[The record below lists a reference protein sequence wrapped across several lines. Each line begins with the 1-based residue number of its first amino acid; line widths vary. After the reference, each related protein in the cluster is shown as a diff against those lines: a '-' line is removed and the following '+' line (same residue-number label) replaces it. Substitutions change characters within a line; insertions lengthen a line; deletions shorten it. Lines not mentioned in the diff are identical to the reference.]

1 MIKAEDRA
9 PDNMFPPPR
18 RQQQITIAIPAS
30 LTLDIPHLREKT
42 ARIGQIGRALAIFR
56 VEHVLIYMDQDTPS
70 SRGEAVLIEKILRFQ
85 QTPPY
90 LRRQLFP
97 VEPDLA
103 FTGILP
109 PLRTANH
116 PDKKQPEPGSIRD
129 GIVTASGESS
139 TVNAGFQEPVTV
151 NARLKPKTI
160 VTVRV
165 TKLHPRLEGE
175 LVEPARLA
183 IYWGIQVTRD
193 QRALGQILKRSVHD
207 LTISTSREGKDIR
220 QVTAPLREKWQS
232 SKNPII
238 LFGSPSEGIPKIL
251 ARTNDKLPS
260 DSFDINTFPGQGTET
275 VRTEEA
281 VLGTLALLNTLME
294 A

>member
-1 MIKAEDRA
+1 ML
-9 PDNMFPPPR
+9 PPPR
-18 RQQQITIAIPAS
+18 RSQNVTVALPAS

-56 VEHVLIYMDQDTPS
+56 VEHAMIYMDQDTAPA
-70 SRGEAVLIEKILRFQ
+70 RKEALLVEKILKFQ

-90 LRRQLFP
+90 LRRELFP
-97 VEPDLA
+97 VDPDLA

-116 PDKKQPEPGSIRD
+116 PDKKQPETGSIRD
-129 GIVTASGESS
+129 AIVVSTGESS
-139 TVNAGFQEPVTV
+139 KVNAGFLEPIIV

-160 VTVRV
+160 VTIRL
-165 TKLHPRLEGE
+165 KKAPPGLEGE
-175 LVEPARLA
+175 IVDPAGLA
-183 IYWGIQVTRD
+183 IYWGIQVTRE
-193 QRALGQILKRSVHD
+193 QRALGQILKRSGHD
-207 LTISTSREGKDIR
+207 LTISTSREGTDIR
-220 QVTAPLREKWQS
+220 EVTHPLQERWKS

-238 LFGSPSEGIPKIL
+238 LFGSPAEGVPKIL
-251 ARTNDKLPS
+251 ARTNDTLPS
-260 DSFDINTFPGQGTET
+260 DSFNINTIPGQGTET

-281 VLGTLALLNTLME
+281 VLGTLALLNVLME

>member
-1 MIKAEDRA
+1 ML
-9 PDNMFPPPR
+9 PPPR
-18 RQQQITIAIPAS
+18 RSQHVTVALPAS

-56 VEHVLIYMDQDTPS
+56 VEHAMIYMDQDTEPA
-70 SRGEAVLIEKILRFQ
+70 RKEALLVEKILKFQ

-90 LRRQLFP
+90 LRRELFP
-97 VEPDLA
+97 VDPDLA

-116 PDKKQPEPGSIRD
+116 PDKKQPETGSIRD
-129 GIVTASGESS
+129 AIVVSTGESS
-139 TVNAGFQEPVTV
+139 KVNAGFLEPITV

-160 VTVRV
+160 VTIRL
-165 TKLHPRLEGE
+165 KKAPPGLEGE
-175 LVEPARLA
+175 IVDPAGLA
-183 IYWGIQVTRD
+183 IYWGIQVTREE
-193 QRALGQILKRSVHD
+193 RALGQILKRSGHD
-207 LTISTSREGKDIR
+207 LTISTSREGTDIR
-220 QVTAPLREKWQS
+220 EVTHPLQERWKS

-238 LFGSPSEGIPKIL
+238 LFGSPAEGIPKIL
-251 ARTNDKLPS
+251 ARTNDTLPS
-260 DSFDINTFPGQGTET
+260 DSFNINTIPGQGTET

-281 VLGTLALLNTLME
+281 VLGTLALLNVLME